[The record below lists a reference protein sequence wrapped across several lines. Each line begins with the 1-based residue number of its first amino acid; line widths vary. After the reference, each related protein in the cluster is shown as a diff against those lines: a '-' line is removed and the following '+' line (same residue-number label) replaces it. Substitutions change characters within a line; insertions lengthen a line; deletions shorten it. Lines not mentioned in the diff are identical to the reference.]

1 MMSGIWL
8 LACPLGMFA
17 MGGVAWA
24 ARRLPGQ
31 RAQRLRGVAQRA
43 TCMPG
48 GSPKPTIEE
57 DTSTTASSS
66 HV

>member
-31 RAQRLRGVAQRA
+31 RARRLRGAAERV
-43 TCMPG
+43 TCMAG
-48 GSPKPTIEE
+48 GSRKPTVNE
-57 DTSTTASSS
+57 DASTTAPSSN
-66 HV
+66 V